1 MHAVGTQDRS
11 VENSQ
16 IEALGDSDRAAVS
29 LGNLFVAQKGADKCL
44 QVNVYTPRLTG
55 LDRPDKHMLTGL
67 ILMSED
73 EARRLA
79 LQLLLALESAE
90 LVPLESDPKSEK
102 TIMLPDTN
110 WAYRQ

>member
-1 MHAVGTQDRS
+1 MHAVGTQDSS
-11 VENSQ
+11 VGNSE
-16 IEALGDSDRAAVS
+16 IEARGGSDRARVS
-29 LGNLFVAQKGADKCL
+29 LGNLFVAKKGADKCL
-44 QVNVYTPRLTG
+44 QVNVYTRRPIG
-55 LDRPDKHMLTGL
+55 LDRPDRHMLTGL

-90 LVPLESDPKSEK
+90 VVPLESDPKSEK
-102 TIMLPDTN
+102 TIVLPDTN